1 MEKSGIGYKRIG
13 KYYREAPG
21 CPEFL
26 GLRVD
31 SSPWCTSE
39 PYDLLLEYL
48 DSHPYLSKY
57 LQRCQLNDL
66 DCGLAYMNAV
76 EHLRKSAYEDRP
88 GLREVHQIAEAEGV
102 YAYGSWDDHVERV
115 EFYREHTLLSCGSPR
130 FYKVV
135 ADRLL
140 RQDDVLR
147 RYGDCA
153 LLYYTLARVSI
164 ENDEMMQ
171 DAPERALNKVFTRV
185 KANRNTDRTHVELIF
200 SLQQTVLDGLEYLEE
215 NQRELPIWGIPP
227 FDNHQVIFH
236 PDHAP
241 PADIRAL
248 IQHEMDLIDRDFDA
262 TIRHWRSLKSKVDR
276 HLDVLLQ
283 FRVLEQQ
290 ELAISQRDL
299 STKQQKLA
307 IEDAKS
313 TRVQSRSVLIF
324 TALTIIFL
332 PLSFFTSYFGMN
344 LTDLAK
350 ANHDSK
356 FFWMVCG
363 PISGAI
369 VIAVFAIAKILSV
382 SREPDEE
389 EAVTSSADVES
400 ETCWRPR
407 LKMRKGKVK
416 NS

>member
-1 MEKSGIGYKRIG
+1 MEPSIGYKRIG
-13 KYYREAPG
+13 KYYRELPG

-31 SSPWCTSE
+31 SSCWFKSE
-39 PYDLLLEYL
+39 PYELLLEYL
-48 DSHPYLSKY
+48 DSHPRVSKD
-57 LQRCQLNDL
+57 LHKCQLNDL
-66 DCGLAYMNAV
+66 RYGLAYLSAV
-76 EHLRKSAYEDRP
+76 ESVRKSAYQAKP
-88 GLREVHQIAEAEGV
+88 GLHEVHQNAKAEGV

-115 EFYREHTLLSCGSPR
+115 EFYREHTLLSCGLPR

-140 RQDDVLR
+140 RQEDVLR
-147 RYGDCA
+147 QHDDCA

-171 DAPERALNKVFTRV
+171 DAPERALNKVFTRL
-185 KANRNTDRTHVELIF
+185 KDNRNTDRAHVELIF
-200 SLQQTVLDGLEYLEE
+200 NLQQTVLEGLEYIEE

-236 PDHAP
+236 PEHSP
-241 PADIRAL
+241 PADIRDL
-248 IQHEMDLIDRDFDA
+248 IQREMDLVDRDFDT
-262 TIRHWRSLKSKVDR
+262 TIRHWRLLKSKVDR

-290 ELAISQRDL
+290 ELAIAQRDL
-299 STKQQKLA
+299 ATKQQHLA

-313 TRVQSRSVLIF
+313 TRVQSRSVMIF

-344 LTDLAK
+344 LSDLAK

-356 FFWMVCG
+356 FFWVVSG
-363 PISGAI
+363 PISGVI
-369 VIAVFAIAKILSV
+369 VIGVFAIVKILSINK
-382 SREPDEE
+382 EPDEE
-389 EAVTSSADVES
+389 EAVWGSGDVES
-400 ETCWRPR
+400 KTSWRSR
-407 LKMRKGKVK
+407 LKLRRTKIKG
-416 NS
+416 S